1 LDRCASE
8 RYKTHMAN
16 SGPIQCSVITPEE
29 QVLETQASS
38 IVIPA
43 HDGQIGILKDRAPLL
58 CELGIGILHVDAD
71 AFFVDGGF
79 AQVLDNRVTLLTERS
94 AAADQID
101 RADAEKAL
109 AEAEGMAAADERSA
123 EARRKAIQRAKVKLE
138 LARP

>member
-1 LDRCASE
+1 
-8 RYKTHMAN
+8 MAK

-29 QVLETQASS
+29 QVLETQADS

-58 CELGIGILHVDAD
+58 CELGIGVLRVDSD
-71 AFFVDGGF
+71 DYFVDGGF

-94 AAADQID
+94 APAGQID

-109 AEAEGMAAADERSA
+109 SEAERMTAADERSA
-123 EARRKAIQRAKVKLE
+123 EARRKAIQRAKVKLR
-138 LARP
+138 LARR

>member
-1 LDRCASE
+1 
-8 RYKTHMAN
+8 MAN

-58 CELGIGILHVDAD
+58 CELGIGVLRVDSD
-71 AFFVDGGF
+71 DYFVDGGF

-94 AAADQID
+94 APAGQID

-109 AEAEGMAAADERSA
+109 SEAERMTAADERSA
-123 EARRKAIQRAKVKLE
+123 EARRKAIQRAKVKLQ
-138 LARP
+138 LARR